1 MGSNERP
8 TADDSIER
16 FRQLTSHP
24 NLGKKSPPDHPSED
38 TPEGTGDLGKL
49 KRAPETSDRMS
60 ILRAILFLTGKR
72 LLLGLVTIIAIIFL
86 SYLGL
91 DMARGTDF
99 QSAFSMA
106 VTSTG
111 IYLGRL
117 MTGDLG
123 YTAKSSFSLLP
134 VPIIEIL
141 PEIAKRSLGLLFAA
155 LTIAVLIGV
164 PLGIWAAVRRNTP
177 WALMTIVGSIAGIS
191 MPSYFAALLLQ
202 IAAIK
207 LTQHFGRTVLPA
219 GGFGWDLRLL
229 FPAIV
234 LALRPLAQITRVT
247 FISVSEVFSY
257 EYVRTAKSKGLGAR
271 RVLLWHVLRNALLPI
286 LTTISLSLRF
296 SLSSLPVVEFFFGW
310 QGLGYHLLS
319 SISSHDDDF
328 TIAMLLCLGLLFIVV
343 NFLLDISYFFI
354 DPRLRTIHSQR
365 MRSDRVSLFEWIQ
378 SMFSSVTG
386 MVTEN
391 SITRW
396 AKRRNNPVGL
406 YLDDSFPDKVIP
418 SEDGESDIA
427 KASRKR
433 AWIKGTVRNPAFV
446 IGGFL
451 TILLFIVIIFGAR
464 LSPHSPYTTI
474 GLEYVDGEFIKPP
487 FPPDETYPWGTD
499 LLGRDM
505 MSLILTGAQ
514 QTFTLVI
521 LAVTARLIV
530 GFVLGAVAGWR
541 PDSQLDR
548 LLLRLV
554 EIISAFPTML
564 LAMILILALNI
575 RTGMRP
581 FIIALCVVGWGEIM
595 QFVRGETMRIR
606 PALFIESAVASGAR
620 VSRIILGHVL
630 PNLLPLLISIAVLE
644 MGAVLLLLGELGFVG
659 IFIGGGAFREMEWM
673 TYLFHYSDVPEW
685 GALLSN
691 VRTYVRAYP
700 WLGIYPSLAFFA
712 SILALNVFGEGLRR
726 MIDQVGAELMRV
738 FNRYTFTV
746 AALAFAGFLFW
757 RGSTGSIAAY
767 QIQANEFDGER
778 AYAQTAAL
786 SDPSVEGRTLGSL
799 GMEVAA
805 NYIATEFE
813 ALGLQAAGQKYTYFQ
828 TRKRGFQTIDSLP
841 VLIIH
846 DGGPALTYHQDY
858 NEFAGEHR
866 INGIASS
873 GVRLVNF
880 GEVREYELHGY
891 KHYDLPDDLNYSGEI
906 LLVFEEDLPFVQR
919 APRAGTLIIAS
930 EPEVLNRR
938 YTIPGEDEFW
948 MNSRWNNGQAIDSPS
963 YWISEAT
970 ADRLLSGIGKTSSQL
985 LQEQVDLEMGDILEV
1000 SLGVNATMQV
1010 EGEIHKMVPAFHVIG
1025 HLPGVLSNQFA
1036 GIDDQL
1042 IMVLAQY
1049 DCPPTHAD
1057 GEFHACANDNASGV
1071 GIMLETI
1078 RTMQESGYQPY
1089 KTFLF
1094 IAYSGEGYEGG
1105 EPVSSGDVKRFLD
1118 AKYGFS
1124 SAYEIEAVVELRG
1137 LGASDG
1143 GDLLLAAG
1151 GSLRLAKHFQSV
1163 SRRLGVPAQITREEI
1178 DLSRIFSAG
1187 SPLDSGEEAPR
1198 VKVYREGWDATSRT
1212 VADQLESISVENLE
1226 EAGRVI
1232 SLSLMIMGR
1241 ETDY

>member
-1 MGSNERP
+1 MSFIEQP
-8 TADDSIER
+8 TPEDPIER
-16 FRQLTSHP
+16 FRHLTSQP
-24 NLGKKSPPDHPSED
+24 
-38 TPEGTGDLGKL
+38 DLGKPSQSDTPA
-49 KRAPETSDRMS
+49 KEIPEVAGISRKLRITPEASDRTS
-60 ILRAILFLTGKR
+60 TLSAILLLTGKR
-72 LLLGLVTIIAIIFL
+72 LLLGMVTIIAIIFL

-91 DMARGTDF
+91 DLARGEDI
-99 QSAFSMA
+99 QPA
-106 VTSTG
+106 VITAATSTG
-111 IYLGRL
+111 AYLSVLLR
-117 MTGDLG
+117 GDLG
-123 YTAKSSFSLLP
+123 QTAESSFSLLP
-134 VPIIEIL
+134 VSIIEIL

-155 LTIAVLIGV
+155 LTVAVLIGV

-177 WALMTIVGSIAGIS
+177 WALMTVVGSIAGIS

-202 IAAIK
+202 IGAIK

-247 FISVSEVFSY
+247 FISISEVFSQ
-257 EYVRTAKSKGLGAR
+257 EYVRTARSKGLGAR
-271 RVLLWHVLRNALLPI
+271 RVLIWHVLRNASLPI

-310 QGLGYHLLS
+310 KGLGYHLLS
-319 SISSHDDDF
+319 SISSHDDNF
-328 TIAMLLCLGLLFIVV
+328 TIAMLLCLGLLFVVV

-354 DPRLRTIHSQR
+354 DPRLRTIHSR
-365 MRSDRVSLFEWIQ
+365 TIRSDGMSLLEWIQ
-378 SMFSSVTG
+378 SAFTSVISAV
-386 MVTEN
+386 MEN
-391 SITRW
+391 PITRLI
-396 AKRRNNPVGL
+396 RRRRKPEEFNLNSDGPGE
-406 YLDDSFPDKVIP
+406 PEP
-418 SEDGESDIA
+418 SRDGERDIA
-427 KASRKR
+427 RASRKR
-433 AWIKGTVRNPAFV
+433 AWIKGTLGNPAFM
-446 IGGFL
+446 IGGL
-451 TILLFIVIIFGAR
+451 LSLVILIVIVFGAS
-464 LSPHSPYTTI
+464 LSPHSPFTTR
-474 GLEYVDGEFIKPP
+474 GLEFEDGEFTVPP
-487 FPPDETYPWGTD
+487 FAPDEIYPWGTD

-505 MSLILTGAQ
+505 MSLIFTGAQ
-514 QTFTLVI
+514 QTFVLVT
-521 LAVTARLIV
+521 LAVAARLVV
-530 GFVLGAVAGWR
+530 GFVLGAAAGWR
-541 PDSQLDR
+541 PDSLLDR
-548 LLLRLV
+548 FLLRLV

-564 LAMILILALNI
+564 FAMILILALNI

-581 FIIALCVVGWGEIM
+581 FVIALCVVGWGEIM

-620 VSRIILGHVL
+620 VSRIILGHIL

-691 VRTYVRAYP
+691 VRTYVRSYP
-700 WLGIYPSLAFFA
+700 WMGVFPSLAFFI

-726 MIDQVGAELMRV
+726 MIDQVGAEIMRV
-738 FNRYTFTV
+738 FNRYTFGVTAV
-746 AALAFAGFLFW
+746 ALVGFLFW
-757 RGSTGSIAAY
+757 RGSTGSLATY

-778 AYAQTAAL
+778 AYLQAAAL
-786 SDPSVEGRTLGSL
+786 SNPSVEGRALGSL

-805 NYIATEFE
+805 NYIAAEFE
-813 ALGLQAAGQKYTYFQ
+813 ALGLQAAGQRYTYFQ
-828 TRKRGFQTIDSLP
+828 TRDRGFQTIESLP
-841 VLIIH
+841 VFIIH
-846 DGGPALTYHQDY
+846 DGGPMLTYHQDY
-858 NEFAGEHR
+858 NEFAREHR
-866 INGIASS
+866 IDGIASS
-873 GVRLVNF
+873 GIRFVSF
-880 GEVREYELHGY
+880 GGVHEYERLGY
-891 KHYDLPDDLNYSGEI
+891 QYFDLPDMNYSKEI
-906 LLVFEEDLPFVQR
+906 LLVFEEDLPFLR
-919 APRAGTLIIAS
+919 NAPRAGTLIIAS
-930 EPEVLNRR
+930 NPDVLNRR
-938 YTIPGEDEFW
+938 YTIPNDEYYW
-948 MNSRWNNGQAIDSPS
+948 MNSRWSRGQEMDSPS
-963 YWISEAT
+963 YWVSEAT
-970 ADRLLSGIGKTSSQL
+970 ADRILSGMGKTSFELMQDKA
-985 LQEQVDLEMGDILEV
+985 DLEMGEIFETV
-1000 SLGVNATMQV
+1000 LGVSATMQV
-1010 EGEIHKMVPAFHVIG
+1010 EGDVRRMIPAFHVIG

-1036 GIDDQL
+1036 GIDDRL

-1057 GEFHACANDNASGV
+1057 GEFHACANDNSSGV
-1071 GIMLETI
+1071 AIMLETI

-1105 EPVSSGDVKRFLD
+1105 LPVSSGNVKRFLD

-1143 GDLLLAAG
+1143 GDLLLASD

-1178 DLSRIFSAG
+1178 DLSLIFSEG

-1198 VKVYREGWDATSRT
+1198 VRLYREGWETTSHT
-1212 VADQLESISVENLE
+1212 VEDRLESISVENLE

-1232 SLSLMIMGR
+1232 SLSLMIIGR
-1241 ETDY
+1241 EIDY